1 MQCVAFNDI
10 SAQAPTH
17 FLVLPKKTI
26 VKLSD
31 AEDSDKQVIVFQCVA
46 FNDISP
52 EAPIHFLVLPKKP
65 LTRPAEA
72 ADEDGSVSQD
82 IN

>member
-1 MQCVAFNDI
+1 MSKHVKKKVDICIYLQCVAFNDI

-31 AEDSDKQVIVFQCVA
+31 AEDSDKQVIVFFC
-46 FNDISP
+46 ISVCS
-52 EAPIHFLVLPKKP
+52 I
-65 LTRPAEA
+65 
-72 ADEDGSVSQD
+72 Q
-82 IN
+82 

>member
-1 MQCVAFNDI
+1 
-10 SAQAPTH
+10 
-17 FLVLPKKTI
+17 LPKKTI